1 MGALDWARAMESATR
16 TRQVAVHASPAV
28 APLEAHGVAY
38 AGWALAF
45 AFFLLLVAT
54 QLKERGNG
62 RQLSLHGDAPE
73 LFLIPKALLA
83 RRPRR

>member
-1 MGALDWARAMESATR
+1 MESATQA
-16 TRQVAVHASPAV
+16 RQVAVHASPAV
-28 APLEAHGVAY
+28 APLDTYGVAY

-45 AFFLLLVAT
+45 ALFLLLIAT
-54 QLKERGNG
+54 RLKERGNG

-73 LFLIPKALLA
+73 LFLIPKAILV